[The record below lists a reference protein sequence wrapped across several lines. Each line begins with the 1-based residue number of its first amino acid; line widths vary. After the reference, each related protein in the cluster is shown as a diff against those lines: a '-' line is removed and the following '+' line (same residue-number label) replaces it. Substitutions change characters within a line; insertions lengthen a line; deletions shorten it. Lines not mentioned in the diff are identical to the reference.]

1 MAATI
6 GGPAPLFRTLM
17 RVNGCKFLL
26 PIEGRAVMVRCV
38 ALALLFVGVPASAQ
52 QITASPDQLAASPL
66 VTVQIS
72 EQLRSPPDEATLTA
86 GTESRAPTASA
97 ALAANKVKTE
107 HLVDAIKT
115 AGITPKDIQTEGVS
129 VGADYEYETVNGRG
143 TRHLVGYVASNRI
156 SIKTRQIDRLVT
168 LLDTLTAAGATNIY
182 GPSFSISDPGPLRAE
197 ARKRAMARGEAEAS
211 EYARNAGFRGVQL
224 LSVQE
229 GVSYRATDIVFTG
242 TRIQPV
248 AAPPPPP
255 PPPPGG
261 GIEPGQIETGVTLT
275 LNYRMVR

>member
-1 MAATI
+1 MY
-6 GGPAPLFRTLM
+6 
-17 RVNGCKFLL
+17 
-26 PIEGRAVMVRCV
+26 RCV
-38 ALALLFVGVPASAQ
+38 ALALLCVAVPVSAQ
-52 QITASPDQLAASPL
+52 QISASPDQLAASPL

-107 HLVDAIKT
+107 HLVDAIKA
-115 AGITPKDIQTEGVS
+115 AGIAPKDIQTEGVS
-129 VGADYEYETVNGRG
+129 VGADYEYQTVNGRG
-143 TRHLVGYVASNRI
+143 QQHLVGYAARNSVR
-156 SIKTRQIDRLVT
+156 IKTRQIDRLVT

-182 GPSFSISDPGPLRAE
+182 GPSFSISDPAPLRAE

-229 GVSYRATDIVFTG
+229 GVSYHAADIIVTG
-242 TRIQPV
+242 TRLG
-248 AAPPPPP
+248 APPPPP
-255 PPPPGG
+255 PPPAPERDGG

>member
-1 MAATI
+1 MLRFAS
-6 GGPAPLFRTLM
+6 
-17 RVNGCKFLL
+17 
-26 PIEGRAVMVRCV
+26 
-38 ALALLFVGVPASAQ
+38 LALFLAGVPASAQ

-72 EQLRSPPDEATLTA
+72 EQLRSPPDEASINA

-97 ALAANKVKTE
+97 ALAANKLKTRD
-107 HLVDAIKT
+107 LLAAIKA
-115 AGITPKDIQTEGVS
+115 AGIASKDVQTEGVS
-129 VGADYEYETVNGRG
+129 VGAEYEFETVNGRG
-143 TRHLVGYVASNRI
+143 QQHLVGYAARNTV
-156 SIKTRQIDRLVT
+156 SIKTRQIDRLGA
-168 LLDTLTAAGATNIY
+168 LLDILTAAGATNIN
-182 GPSFSISDPGPLRAE
+182 GPNFSIAEPAPLRAE

-224 LSVQE
+224 LSVLE
-229 GVSYRATDIVFTG
+229 GVSYHAADIVVSGSRVQSFA
-242 TRIQPV
+242 V

-275 LNYRMVR
+275 LSYRMVR